1 MYEKS
6 KFFFKF
12 FEKLIYYTNSP
23 LAQESSQVESVIG
36 ANELKS

>member
-6 KFFFKF
+6 NSLKNGFTR
-12 FEKLIYYTNSP
+12 YTNSG

>member
-1 MYEKS
+1 MKNQNY
-6 KFFFKF
+6 FFKF